1 MTSGGYD
8 AFDDPYSYKGLDCL
22 KNRLGLRDPEVLQAF
37 ELEMSSLRAAEPL
50 PIGLFGPA
58 HYRRVHWHLF
68 RDVYTWAGRYRT
80 VRTAKGGNPFCFPE
94 SIAPQMDLLFA
105 RLQTAAFLPGVGG
118 DVFLTEASAFLGEL
132 NAIHPFREGNG
143 RAQLAF
149 LHLVALRA
157 GHPLRLDRIKP
168 ETFMP
173 AMIQSF
179 DGDLAALRE
188 ELAALRG

>member
-1 MTSGGYD
+1 MTLGGYD
-8 AFDDPYSYKGLDCL
+8 AFNDPYSYKGSNCL
-22 KNRLGLRDPEVLQAF
+22 KNRLGLRDPGLLQDF

-50 PIGLFGPA
+50 PMGRFGPA

-94 SIAPQMDLLFA
+94 YIGPQMALLFA
-105 RLQTAAFLPGVGG
+105 RLQTASFLPGVGG
-118 DVFLTEASAFLGEL
+118 EKFLTEAAGFLGEL

-157 GHPLRLDRIKP
+157 DHPLRLEWIKP
-168 ETFMP
+168 QTFLT

-179 DGDLAALRE
+179 DGHLAALRE
-188 ELAALRG
+188 EIAALRR